1 MKRVGSREEVYNGI
15 AIKTTGGMHKDD
27 IIKIKQKLKTDDTVS
42 KYNEKYISRKKS
54 ELIKK
59 RGGIK
64 KSLKR
69 KSNSNYLGNTINDR
83 INNRINNRIVNNVQ
97 NVKSNNTKKTII
109 FDKKIIMREYQCNMM
124 NNDKYLDTNEMN
136 IMNLDLLEL

>member
-1 MKRVGSREEVYNGI
+1 MKRIGSREEVYNGI

-42 KYNEKYISRKKS
+42 KYNEKYISKKKS

-69 KSNSNYLGNTINDR
+69 KSNLNYLGNTINDR
-83 INNRINNRIVNNVQ
+83 INDRIVNNVQ
-97 NVKSNNTKKTII
+97 NVKNDNTKKTII